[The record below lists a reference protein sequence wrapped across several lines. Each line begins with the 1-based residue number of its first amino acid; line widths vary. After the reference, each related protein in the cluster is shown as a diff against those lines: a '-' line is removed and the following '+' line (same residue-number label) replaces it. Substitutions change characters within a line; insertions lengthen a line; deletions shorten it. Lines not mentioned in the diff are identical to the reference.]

1 MPTYYPLDI
10 GVALRASRSD
20 LIDLRW
26 SAGDITAD
34 FELPDRQDQALRVF
48 FDCPCIVRL
57 LDEMPLSTE
66 TDNSLDIG
74 RVPEHFAYRVEGAN
88 FEAAQSETWKE
99 AIGPLTHYQFVTGMT
114 CMDVLAK
121 VAPVFTLIPFQSTR
135 GRQR

>member
-10 GVALRASRSD
+10 GAPLQASRSD

-26 SAGDITAD
+26 SAGEITAD
-34 FELPDRQDQALRVF
+34 FELPDHQDQALRIF

-66 TDNSLDIG
+66 ADNSLDIG
-74 RVPEHFAYRVEGAN
+74 RVLEHFAYRVKGAN
-88 FEAAQSETWKE
+88 FEAAQSETWKF
-99 AIGPLTHYQFVTGMT
+99 AVGPLTHYQFVTGMT

-121 VAPVFTLIPFQSTR
+121 VAPVFTLISLQSTR
-135 GRQR
+135 DRRQ